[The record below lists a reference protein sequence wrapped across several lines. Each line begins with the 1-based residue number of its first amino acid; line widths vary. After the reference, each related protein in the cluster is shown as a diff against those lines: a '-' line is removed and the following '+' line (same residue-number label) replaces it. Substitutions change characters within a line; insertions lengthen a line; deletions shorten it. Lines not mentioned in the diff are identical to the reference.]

1 MIGLER
7 GGAAAASILRRLRE
21 AEGRIRWAEVS
32 PEAMWICR
40 EEDLMVPLLGWA
52 GADAAL
58 GVALEGLAGTAGP
71 RLEIDPFLGRRA
83 PVFPGGPA
91 VVRGTGAPGSPSP
104 TGAATTGPQPRADGL
119 RRHVAAILEEA
130 GEPAAREESVP
141 ETGTQT
147 RSSPDLASPGWHQPV
162 SPATGFSPGGAVTGP
177 WDEAGGGSD
186 RGPGASVLGPGPESR
201 GGDRRS
207 VEDEPGVRPLQT
219 GMAEPGSGDPF
230 QGTSRGEVP
239 WRRDPVSLRLREVA
253 HRAMTVREAGREDT
267 PFGTRRSS
275 RDNAEEP
282 GAPPSWPPP
291 EEDLPPSERTVVG
304 GPGQSGL
311 RRLASLGETLEPE
324 PTSLESREDATI
336 APDPWRRPP
345 RALPETR
352 DLAREVADLFRREA
366 LRHGILPEED
376 AP

>member
-83 PVFPGGPA
+83 PVFPGSPA
-91 VVRGTGAPGSPSP
+91 VVRGTGAPDSPSP
-104 TGAATTGPQPRADGL
+104 SGAATTGPQPRADGL

-147 RSSPDLASPGWHQPV
+147 RSSPASPGWHQPV

-201 GGDRRS
+201 GGGRRS

>member
-1 MIGLER
+1 MAR
-7 GGAAAASILRRLRE
+7 
-21 AEGRIRWAEVS
+21 
-32 PEAMWICR
+32 
-40 EEDLMVPLLGWA
+40 LLGRV

-58 GVALEGLAGTAGP
+58 GAALEGLAGAAGP
-71 RLEIDPFLGRRA
+71 GLEIDPFLGRRA
-83 PVFPGGPA
+83 PVFPGSPA
-91 VVRGTGAPGSPSP
+91 AVRGTGAPGSPSP

-147 RSSPDLASPGWHQPV
+147 RSSPWPMPPEPERPAPGGILSAQEAGRRLALAMAADDLASPGWHQPV